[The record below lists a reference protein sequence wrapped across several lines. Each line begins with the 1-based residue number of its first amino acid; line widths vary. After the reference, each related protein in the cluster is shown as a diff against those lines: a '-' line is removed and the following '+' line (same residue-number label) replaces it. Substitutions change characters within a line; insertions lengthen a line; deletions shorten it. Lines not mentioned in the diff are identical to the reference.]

1 MKQFPHIKIE
11 FNGNVYKLFVNG
23 EKYAV
28 TDNMETLS
36 YCINTAIEDCL
47 EERK

>member
-1 MKQFPHIKIE
+1 MKQLPYIKID
-11 FNGNVYKLFVNG
+11 FNGKVYKLFVND

-36 YCINTAIEDCL
+36 YCINEAIEDYL